1 MAAEDT
7 ARGTISVVGT
17 SFDKKVM
24 IAASTRRLEITGPQA
39 ALIGHLAGTEVVVRG
54 TITERSIAATS
65 FVVRSVD
72 GQPAIDG
79 VLHSRDGQLSI
90 TPAHGASVRIVNPP
104 PPLAGREGARVW
116 ITGDPARA
124 IASFGFIDPPR

>member
-1 MAAEDT
+1 
-7 ARGTISVVGT
+7 VVGT

-24 IAASTRRLEITGPQA
+24 IAAATRRLEIKGPQA
-39 ALIGHLAGTEVVVRG
+39 ALIGHLAGTDIVVRG
-54 TITERSIAATS
+54 TLAERSITPTS
-65 FVVRSVD
+65 FVVRTVD

-79 VLHSRDGQLSI
+79 VLHTRDGQLSI
-90 TPAHGASVRIVNPP
+90 TPAQGAPIRIVNPP

-116 ITGDPARA
+116 LTGDPAKA